1 MLKVLLSISIFL
13 IAVFSYCYIYHKK
26 RARKYFKWFKYEQM
40 KTDVDILHRQGMKI
54 EEIQKYI
61 NKKYKGVFERPWKT
75 INRVN
80 LELIKES
87 LLYKPSFGLYK
98 KLISLIFNN
107 IKHREF
113 VYDVNDILEANS
125 NYKKMLKTTI
135 KIYSKK

>member
-1 MLKVLLSISIFL
+1 
-13 IAVFSYCYIYHKK
+13 
-26 RARKYFKWFKYEQM
+26 M